1 MGQTFPLMEQSVAAN
16 TTSANLLAGAPIQ
29 YFGKA
34 GVLTLYGNADA
45 AGQTFAL
52 TINDGQTNTQV
63 VPTGSGLSVASTSGA
78 VKLNENFI
86 GQFPIPAGVQLI
98 LTVTNTTGAAVKSS
112 FIFVIT

>member
-1 MGQTFPLMEQSVAAN
+1 M
-16 TTSANLLAGAPIQ
+16 
-29 YFGKA
+29 
-34 GVLTLYGNADA
+34 TLYGNADA

-63 VPTGSGLSVASTSGA
+63 VPTGSGLSVASTADA

-86 GQFPIPAGVQLI
+86 GQYAIPAGIQLI
-98 LTVTNTTGAAVKSS
+98 LTVTNTTGAAVKAN